1 MSLHSLPIFVRL
13 RGRAVILVGEGEA
26 ADAKRRLRERAGAVV
41 VPEPLFAPS
50 EVEGSTGAGPSTS
63 LGTNG
68 PGPPLAIVVD
78 DDAAVAR
85 LKARGVLVNAVDRPE
100 LCDFTL
106 PAIVDRS
113 PVIVAVGTGGASA
126 GLAAALRQRLE
137 AILPAG
143 LGRLAEA
150 LFAGRAAWRERYP
163 EAGERR
169 RAIAAALGEGGEL
182 DPFSVRPELVEG
194 LPSSS
199 PHGGG
204 EGQHFDKLNAN
215 GSGAGRTEV
224 MLLRSPDPDDLTLRQ
239 ARLLANADRVTH
251 GADVP
256 AAILDRARAD
266 AARIETRV
274 PPVDPAPGLNVDVRM
289 QR

>member
-1 MSLHSLPIFVRL
+1 MTLHSLPIFVRL
-13 RGRAVILVGEGEA
+13 QGRAVILVGEGEA
-26 ADAKRRLRERAGAVV
+26 ADAKRRLLERAGAVV
-41 VPEPLFAPS
+41 VG
-50 EVEGSTGAGPSTS
+50 EGLEEAR
-63 LGTNG
+63 
-68 PGPPLAIVVD
+68 LAIVVD

-85 LKARGVLVNAVDRPE
+85 LRARGVLVNAVDRPE

-143 LGRLAEA
+143 LGRLADA
-150 LFAGRAAWRERYP
+150 LFAGRAEWRARYP

-182 DPFSVRPELVEG
+182 DPLLVRAVEA
-194 LPSSS
+194 LPFPSTR
-199 PHGGG
+199 GQE
-204 EGQHFDKLNAN
+204 EGQHFDKLSAN
-215 GSGAGRTEV
+215 GVGASERTEMIV
-224 MLLRSPDPDDLTLRQ
+224 LTSLDPDDLTLRQ

-251 GADVP
+251 GADVA

-266 AARIETRV
+266 AARIETAA
-274 PPVDPAPGLNVDVRM
+274 PPLDAGPGLTVDVRM
-289 QR
+289 AT